1 MEVKILKKVSP
12 FLFFLL
18 MIVVTVPG
26 TAQQNV
32 KNEHQQIRKG
42 VNQVHHQ
49 RQGNSTHSR
58 FANHGYRNHYTNF
71 RRGNSNVSFSYRNR
85 VVVPA
90 NCGPVIQ
97 RPNVI
102 RANQF
107 AYGHRVSFLPQNA
120 IRFRGVSRDY
130 FFARGDFY
138 VQGQRGFRSTQIP
151 LGARVSFLPNRAR
164 AVMYGRAIYYQLG
177 NVFLAERISRR
188 GVTIYEVV
196 GYV

>member
-18 MIVVTVPG
+18 MIVATVPG

-32 KNEHQQIRKG
+32 KNKHQQTRKG
-42 VNQVHHQ
+42 VNQVHPQ
-49 RQGNSTHSR
+49 RQGNSNHTR
-58 FANHGYRNHYTNF
+58 FANQGSKNHYTNF
-71 RRGNSNVSFSYRNR
+71 RRGNSNVIVSFGNGAI
-85 VVVPA
+85 VPA
-90 NCGPVIQ
+90 NCRPPMQ

-120 IRFRGVSRDY
+120 IRFRGINRDY
-130 FFARGDFY
+130 FFARGNFY
-138 VQGQRGFRSTQIP
+138 VQGQRGFRSAQIP
-151 LGARVSFLPNRAR
+151 LGARVNFLPNRAR
-164 AVMYGRAIYYQLG
+164 TVFYGRAVYYQLG
-177 NVFLAERISRR
+177 NVFLAERIGRR
-188 GVTIYEVV
+188 GAAIYEVV